1 MKENLMKPVIGI
13 FPSLDEEE
21 KRIYTNNLYFDEV
34 MNSGGIPV
42 IIPVTDDIEV
52 VSETIK
58 HIDGLI
64 LSGGWD
70 IDPEYYTEKNE
81 GKSKNISVV
90 LDKAEALLI
99 KLAIEADIPILGIC
113 RGMQALNVFCGGSLY
128 QDIPSEYETQTIHN
142 KAKPDVAFHNIT
154 VLPDTLLSEI
164 IGTGEVKINSYHH
177 QAVKKIAPGFE
188 AAAYSEDGLIEAIY
202 RKDKKFVLGVQWH
215 PERSHNE
222 VPTNKIILN
231 IFIKTCADSCKA

>member
-1 MKENLMKPVIGI
+1 MKPVIGI
-13 FPSLDEEE
+13 FPSYSDE
-21 KRIYTNNLYFDEV
+21 KNYIYLNNLYFDEV

-42 IIPVTDDIEV
+42 IIPVTDDADI
-52 VSETIK
+52 VSETLK

-70 IDPEYYTEKNE
+70 IDPENYSEKNE
-81 GKSKNISVV
+81 GKSEKVSAV
-90 LDKAEALLI
+90 LDKAESILI
-99 KLAIEADIPILGIC
+99 KLAIEADVPILGIC

-128 QDIPSEYETQTIHN
+128 QDIPSEYETQTIHT
-142 KAKPDVAFHNIT
+142 KTKPDVAFHNIT

-177 QAVKKIAPGFE
+177 QAAKKIAPGFE
-188 AAAYSEDGLIEAIY
+188 IAAYSEDGLVEAIY
-202 RKDKKFVLGVQWH
+202 CKDKKFVLGVQWH

-222 VPTNKIILN
+222 VPANKIILN